1 MTYRD
6 HAEYFPMVEFNSLYS
21 SVEFERYLFF
31 RDLDL
36 LMTKNRRIKQ
46 SPRNFPDSPKK
57 QKLQKL

>member
-1 MTYRD
+1 MI
-6 HAEYFPMVEFNSLYS
+6 EFNSLHT
-21 SVEFERYLFF
+21 SVEFEKYLFF

-46 SPRNFPDSPKK
+46 SPRNFPDLPKK